1 MYWPIV
7 PPRNYAVGA
16 RRVVSSKRT
25 FEYVDALATL
35 GFEPTG
41 DFAENSHLP
50 ANTDVGFQLCTLIGS
65 PTQRRSACRPKITK
79 LELAIST
86 SKFCLKIFL
95 HPAHGSK
102 LQAGVAQWCS
112 KSFASFYW
120 RLETGFQD
128 SWCAFAGLQ
137 RSNERRLFCS
147 IMGNRCWCDDF

>member
-1 MYWPIV
+1 MQLVLGELSRQSERLNTLMHW
-7 PPRNYAVGA
+7 RLW
-16 RRVVSSKRT
+16 
-25 FEYVDALATL
+25 ALSRL
-35 GFEPTG
+35 VILLKI
-41 DFAENSHLP
+41 SRLP

-65 PTQRRSACRPKITK
+65 PTQRRSACRQKITK

-95 HPAHGSK
+95 YPAHGSK

-112 KSFASFYW
+112 KSFASCYW